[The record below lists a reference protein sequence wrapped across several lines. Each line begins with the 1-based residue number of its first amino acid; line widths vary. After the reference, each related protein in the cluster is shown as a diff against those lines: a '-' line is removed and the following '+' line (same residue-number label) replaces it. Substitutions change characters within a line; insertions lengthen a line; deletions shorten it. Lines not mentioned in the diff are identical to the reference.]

1 MATSTAKYTPYP
13 DYNPSGVEWME
24 EIPAHWEAKRLK
36 HLFQVVNGATPRSG
50 EPLYWDGEIV
60 WVTPD
65 DLGKLTD
72 SEIVSTNRRITDQGY
87 KSCGTTLV
95 PKGSIILST
104 RAPIGHLAIAG
115 VSLCTNQG
123 CRSLVFKRS
132 AYSRFFY
139 YQLIAARPTLTSLG
153 QGSTFTEL
161 AKDSLG
167 EVQIGAPPLAEQ
179 RGIAAFLDRE
189 TGKIDDL
196 VAKKERLIGLL
207 QEKRAAL
214 ISRAV
219 TRGLDRDA
227 PMKDSGV
234 EWLGEIPAHW
244 EVTKLAWITEC
255 LDGQRIPLNAEQRGG
270 MQGDIPYWG
279 ANSIVDY
286 IDSWLFDE
294 ELVLLGEDGAP
305 FFDRNREVAF
315 TVSGKVWVNNH
326 AHVLR
331 PKPQIQAPF
340 LSNVLNCVDYAAFID
355 GTTRDKLTQTDMN
368 VIPVQV
374 PPLAEQRTIAAFL
387 DRETAKI
394 DGLIVKVHEAIE
406 RLKEL
411 RAALI
416 SAAVTGRID
425 VREEGV

>member
-1 MATSTAKYTPYP
+1 MINDIQPYP
-13 DYNPSGVEWME
+13 AYKPSGVEWLG
-24 EIPAHWEAKRLK
+24 EIPAHWEVVRLK
-36 HLFQVVNGATPRSG
+36 YSAPIRV
-50 EPLYWDGEIV
+50 
-60 WVTPD
+60 
-65 DLGKLTD
+65 GKLDRKPEEASYVGLEHIESSTGRLLLNNQPESVD
-72 SEIVSTNRRITDQGY
+72 SVVGSFGAGDVLFGKLRPYLAKSARPDFDGVATSEILALRPQSDTSQSYLMYCLLSEQYVRWINVSTYGAKMPRVSPDQVAI
-87 KSCGTTLV
+87 S
-95 PKGSIILST
+95 ST
-104 RAPIGHLAIAG
+104 PL
-115 VSLCTNQG
+115 
-123 CRSLVFKRS
+123 
-132 AYSRFFY
+132 
-139 YQLIAARPTLTSLG
+139 
-153 QGSTFTEL
+153 
-161 AKDSLG
+161 
-167 EVQIGAPPLAEQ
+167 PPLAEQ

-196 VAKKERLIGLL
+196 VARKERLIGLL

-219 TRGLDRDA
+219 TRGLDPDA
-227 PMKDSGV
+227 PMEDSGV

-244 EVTKLAWITEC
+244 EVTRLAWITEC

-279 ANSIVDY
+279 VNSIVDH

-315 TVSGKVWVNNH
+315 TVNGKVWVNNH

-331 PKPQIQAPF
+331 PKPQVQALF

-355 GTTRDKLTQTDMN
+355 GTTRDKLTQGNMN
-368 VIPVQV
+368 VIPVQI
-374 PPLAEQRTIAAFL
+374 PPLMEQRVIAAFL
-387 DRETAKI
+387 DRETAKL
-394 DGLIVKVHEAIE
+394 DGLIAKIHEAID
-406 RLKEL
+406 RLREL

-416 SAAVTGRID
+416 SAAVTGRVD